1 MDFYDYIINRNA
13 AQEKNPGKLSS
24 YRQAAELI
32 CLCWN
37 RLDMSFV
44 EPYLEENMVWKGGV
58 PHRVIKDIKAKMK
71 LSVLQD
77 NQHTDE
83 DKEKRLRQIHC
94 LDSFL

>member
-44 EPYLEENMVWKGGV
+44 EAYL
-58 PHRVIKDIKAKMK
+58 
-71 LSVLQD
+71 
-77 NQHTDE
+77 DE
-83 DKEKRLRQIHC
+83 VK
-94 LDSFL
+94 

>member
-24 YRQAAELI
+24 YQQAAELI

-44 EPYLEENMVWKGGV
+44 MSQVFDSLQYSKRTYRADVDGSGDRVAVRSGSTAKVGKFVKCASFRSWK
-58 PHRVIKDIKAKMK
+58 
-71 LSVLQD
+71 
-77 NQHTDE
+77 T
-83 DKEKRLRQIHC
+83 
-94 LDSFL
+94 

>member
-44 EPYLEENMVWKGGV
+44 SPYLN
-58 PHRVIKDIKAKMK
+58 
-71 LSVLQD
+71 
-77 NQHTDE
+77 E
-83 DKEKRLRQIHC
+83 DVVFLLPKRSIFAIS
-94 LDSFL
+94 DVKVNPFSS